1 MRAFVTGSTGLLGT
15 NVVRALVAGGH
26 TVRALA
32 RSPSKARKVL
42 GGLTGVE
49 VVEGDMQ
56 DVKGFAAAL
65 EGCDVVIHTAAY
77 FREYYAAGDHWP
89 KLYAI
94 NVKATVELA
103 EAAHLRGVK
112 RFVDISSSGTVGTK
126 PDGSAGDEQ
135 TPPAPVAS
143 ANLYFKSK
151 VESER
156 ELNAFGA
163 RSGME
168 VVYVLPGWMFGPWD
182 SGPTGAGQ
190 FVLDFLAG
198 KMPALLDG
206 GGSLVDARDVAQATV
221 VAAEKGRAGERY
233 LVGGEFVDLAT
244 LSQTLERVTG
254 VKGPRRTLPHALAVA
269 LGAAGQTWARLTGGE
284 TSLTVE
290 GVRTM
295 HAKLRVDSTKARRE
309 LGASFR
315 PLEETLR
322 DTVAWLREHKLG
334 AAPVAKKPQ
343 VATSP

>member
-244 LSQTLERVTG
+244 LSQALERVTG

-334 AAPVAKKPQ
+334 AAPVATKPQ